1 MSHFVGCAIVQLP
14 ELAMFIYQYIRKVLL
29 KRNSVESKSSTGTH
43 TEGDVTQ
50 ITVVS
55 HKREHS
61 EIKAKTPDELKKRV
75 EMLESELAIIKELV

>member
-1 MSHFVGCAIVQLP
+1 MPHFVGCAIVQLP
-14 ELAMFIYQYIRKVLL
+14 ELAMFIYQSIRKVLL
-29 KRNSVESKSSTGTH
+29 KRNSVESKSLTGT
-43 TEGDVTQ
+43 EGGITQ

-75 EMLESELAIIKELV
+75 EMLESELAIIKEMV